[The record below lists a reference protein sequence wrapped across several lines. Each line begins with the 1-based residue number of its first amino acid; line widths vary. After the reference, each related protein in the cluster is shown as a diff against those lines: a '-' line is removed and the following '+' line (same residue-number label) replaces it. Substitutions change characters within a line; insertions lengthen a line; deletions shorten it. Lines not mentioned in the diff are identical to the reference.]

1 MDNDP
6 GAGLGQMLGGL
17 MGGSGGSDNFLL
29 VLGLG
34 FAASTVGWLMFK
46 HGKNEQAWL
55 TMCTGLSLM
64 IYPYFIR
71 GLTWNVALPLAI
83 LASYF
88 VARRFVGS

>member
-1 MDNDP
+1 MDIVP
-6 GAGLGQMLGGL
+6 GLGQMLGG
-17 MGGSGGSDNFLL
+17 SGDSNNFWL

-34 FAASTVGWLMFK
+34 FVASTVGWLMFK
-46 HGKNEQAWL
+46 HGKNERAWI

-64 IYPYFIR
+64 IYPYFIH

-83 LASYF
+83 LACYF